1 MVTHKEIQC
10 TEIYRNTEADTS
22 KDVKRGDIKWSGVT
36 YQGVENTYVP
46 RYRSTLSVVLV
57 RIGPSL
63 LELWKVTLAL
73 GFLFLPLEGN
83 SDYSLILLLI
93 CSDPF
98 ALMHMHI
105 MGLFNTICI
114 ICREIVSLAEE
125 RIDCVSNSKVDSQ
138 LHEVHGC
145 PQGS

>member
-73 GFLFLPLEGN
+73 GFLFLPLEG
-83 SDYSLILLLI
+83 DSLILLI

-105 MGLFNTICI
+105 KTQFALFAGK
-114 ICREIVSLAEE
+114 L
-125 RIDCVSNSKVDSQ
+125 
-138 LHEVHGC
+138 
-145 PQGS
+145 